1 MESASPITDIPHE
14 SYLNAVR
21 AAEHLSI
28 SPKKLLAMAR
38 SGLVP
43 AHGIGTGP
51 RKMWRFLLSELDHW
65 MQTEVSL
72 PGSNHWKIGGSDSRF
87 PSRFSRELSAH
98 FGRKNAA
105 KHGTMPAG
113 SPR

>member
-1 MESASPITDIPHE
+1 VNLASPDTGLSREP
-14 SYLNAVR
+14 YLNAMR

-28 SPKKLLAMAR
+28 SPKKLLALAR
-38 SGLVP
+38 AGFVP
-43 AHGIGTGP
+43 AHGIGTGR

-72 PGSNHWKIGGSDSRF
+72 PGRNHGKIGGSDSRF
-87 PSRFSRELSAH
+87 SSRFSGELSAH
-98 FGRKNAA
+98 FGRKNAG